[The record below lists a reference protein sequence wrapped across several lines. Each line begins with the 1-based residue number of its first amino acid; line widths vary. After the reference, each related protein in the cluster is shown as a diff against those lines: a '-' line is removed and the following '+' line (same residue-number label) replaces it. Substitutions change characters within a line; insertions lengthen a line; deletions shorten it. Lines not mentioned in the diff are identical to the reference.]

1 MFMCDYPELFDH
13 NVEKEFMADDI
24 FEVKARLK
32 KKLQGAFGKNGTLQK
47 NMQAN
52 MQAKLAGKMAK
63 PTGGPGS
70 SGIEM
75 QNRSRLPLTGAERLE
90 DV

>member
-32 KKLQGAFGKNGTLQK
+32 KKLQGAFGKNGTMQK
-47 NMQAN
+47 NM
-52 MQAKLAGKMAK
+52 
-63 PTGGPGS
+63 
-70 SGIEM
+70 
-75 QNRSRLPLTGAERLE
+75 
-90 DV
+90 

>member
-13 NVEKEFMADDI
+13 NVEKEFIADDI
-24 FEVKARLK
+24 FEVKARMK
-32 KKLQGAFGKNGTLQK
+32 KKLQGAF
-47 NMQAN
+47 
-52 MQAKLAGKMAK
+52 AKKLTKKMGAK
-63 PTGGPGS
+63 PAGAPGT

-75 QNRSRLPLTGAERLE
+75 QNNSRLALAGGERLE

>member
-13 NVEKEFMADDI
+13 NVEKEFIADDI
-24 FEVKARLK
+24 FEVKARMK
-32 KKLQGAFGKNGTLQK
+32 KKLQGAFANKLTKKMGAKMKKPAGAPGT
-47 NMQAN
+47 
-52 MQAKLAGKMAK
+52 
-63 PTGGPGS
+63 

-75 QNRSRLPLTGAERLE
+75 QNNSRLALAGGERLE

>member
-32 KKLQGAFGKNGTLQK
+32 KKLQGAFANKLGKKMKG
-47 NMQAN
+47 NMGA
-52 MQAKLAGKMAK
+52 ALAGKMAK
-63 PTGGPGS
+63 PAGAPGS

-75 QNRSRLPLTGAERLE
+75 QNRSRLPLTGGERLE